1 MKRILNRVLI
11 AFSIILV
18 AVSVSC
24 KKKCDLGEDAT
35 SGEIQSEVSVFAE
48 SGYMTASMSP
58 DEYLINANSSYADQ
72 FKISKDRG
80 ITKTEV
86 DYTEY
91 NILCYPMTVNCFAQF
106 DRNVLIDDENGVIK
120 YTIKVK
126 DCGKCEEQR
135 YVENYIVIRAVP
147 DYYTVTYDVDI
158 QTVD

>member
-1 MKRILNRVLI
+1 MKRVINRILI
-11 AFSIILV
+11 AFSIVL
-18 AVSVSC
+18 VSVSC

-35 SGEIQSEVSVFAE
+35 SGEIKADVSVFAE
-48 SGYMTASMSP
+48 SGYMTASMTP
-58 DEYLINANSSYADQ
+58 DEYLINANSSYADN

-80 ITKTEV
+80 ITKTDV

-106 DRNVLIDDENGVIK
+106 ERNVLIDDENGVIK
-120 YTIKVK
+120 YTIRVK

-135 YVENYIVIRAVP
+135 YIENFIVIRAVP